1 MNGIHETKIH
11 GKRSFPFTVYRGA
24 MPEYLRTYPLHW
36 HDEMELIPVTSGQG
50 IITVQQQRLIVRAG
64 DILLIPPQMVH
75 SMEQLDDHAMEYYN
89 ILFRF
94 SLLEN
99 DPLDSCY
106 EKYLKPI
113 YDGTRTLPVLV
124 PSDDPLNK
132 ALLPHV
138 ADLILHRKE
147 YREDSELL
155 IKSHLFA
162 IMHHLS
168 RSSTPTSN
176 AQHAIQTTYDKLK
189 QALAQIHSHYMDE
202 ISVEQAASLCG
213 FSASHFMK
221 LFRQLTGSSFT
232 QYLKQFRLE
241 QAAGQLLQTEEK
253 ISNVAHSTG
262 FQNLSYFTRAFTAQ
276 YGCSPAAYRKLR
288 GRT

>member
-1 MNGIHETKIH
+1 MNGIHETKLH
-11 GKRSFPFTVYRGA
+11 GKRTFPYTVYRGV
-24 MPEYLRTYPLHW
+24 MPEYLRTFPLHW
-36 HDEMELIPVTSGQG
+36 HDEMERIAVTGGQG
-50 IITVQQQRLIVRAG
+50 IITVQQQRLTVRAG
-64 DILLIPPQMVH
+64 DILLVPPQVVH
-75 SMEQLDDHAMEYYN
+75 SMEQLEDHEMEYYN

-99 DPLDSCY
+99 SQQDSCY
-106 EKYLKPI
+106 EKYLKPL
-113 YDGTRTLPVLV
+113 YDGTRTVPVLV
-124 PSDDPLNK
+124 SAEDPLNK

-138 ADLILHRKE
+138 TDLILHRKE

-155 IKSHLFA
+155 IKSHIFA

-168 RSSTPTSN
+168 RSSSPTSS

-189 QALAQIHSHYMDE
+189 QALMHIQSNYNQE

-241 QAAGQLLQTEEK
+241 QAAGQLLRTEEK
-253 ISNVAHSTG
+253 VSAIAHQTG

-276 YGCSPAAYRKLR
+276 YGCSPAVYRRQTK
-288 GRT
+288 

>member
-1 MNGIHETKIH
+1 MNGIHETKLH
-11 GKRSFPFTVYRGA
+11 GKRTFPYTVYRGV
-24 MPEYLRTYPLHW
+24 MPEYLRTFPLHW
-36 HDEMELIPVTSGQG
+36 HDEMELIPVTGGQG
-50 IITVQQQRLIVRAG
+50 IITVQQQRLTVRAG
-64 DILLIPPQMVH
+64 DLLLIPPQVVH
-75 SMEQLDDHAMEYYN
+75 SMEQLGDHEMEYYN

-99 DPLDSCY
+99 SQQDSCY
-106 EKYLKPI
+106 EKYLKPL
-113 YDGTRTLPVLV
+113 YDGTRTVPVLI
-124 PSDDPLNK
+124 PAEDPLSQ
-132 ALLPHV
+132 LLMPHV
-138 ADLILHRKE
+138 ADLIRHRKE

-168 RSSTPTSN
+168 RCSVPVSS
-176 AQHAIQTTYDKLK
+176 AQHAIQSTYDKLK
-189 QALAQIHSHYMDE
+189 QALMHIQTNYNQE

-241 QAAGQLLQTEEK
+241 QAAGQLLRTEEK
-253 ISNVAHSTG
+253 ISTIAHQTG

-276 YGCSPAAYRKLR
+276 YGCSPAAYRRQTK
-288 GRT
+288 